1 MIPTIKWVDYI
12 VYPLNVGR
20 GGGRGG
26 GWREGDKDL
35 IESVGKG
42 IKIEQ

>member
-1 MIPTIKWVDYI
+1 MRFDDSNNKVGGFYCI
-12 VYPLNVGR
+12 YPLNVG
-20 GGGRGG
+20 GGG

-42 IKIEQ
+42 IKIEH